1 MNRRSAL
8 LLSPGSP
15 PLASPHCSA
24 PWPTREERNEDLTGH
39 FEKLVIADQDKK
51 VSARRRGEQLAT
63 HKLNP
68 WALNFSLC
76 LFFLFIKHPD
86 GMCSLREQY

>member
-1 MNRRSAL
+1 MNGRSAL

-15 PLASPHCSA
+15 PLASPYCLA
-24 PWPTREERNEDLTGH
+24 PWPTREEMNEDLTGH
-39 FEKLVIADQDKK
+39 FEKLVIADQEKK
-51 VSARRRGEQLAT
+51 ISARRRGEQLAT

-76 LFFLFIKHPD
+76 LFFFFLSNTQ
-86 GMCSLREQY
+86 MACVL